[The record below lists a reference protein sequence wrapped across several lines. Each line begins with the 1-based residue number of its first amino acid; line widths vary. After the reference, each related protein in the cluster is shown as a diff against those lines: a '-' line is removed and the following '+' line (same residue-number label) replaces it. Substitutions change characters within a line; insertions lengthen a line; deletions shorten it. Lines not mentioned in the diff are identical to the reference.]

1 MEEKEKT
8 TEEIIEGLRGKVS
21 VIKESST
28 PNNGTNEIVSN
39 IKLLVSRKTLV
50 PVICEDMYEYTD
62 PITKKRQLLH
72 SYIVEK
78 IIERAYNSNIIIE
91 LTEEELKNIVNEGY
105 YGISLLQSKL
115 GKDLYKEIFNLIMDE
130 DNNVYDN
137 ICVKKEVL
145 SFLLVCNFP
154 LIITTSCFPILEKE
168 LEGGYESYWNEYET
182 KNDKDLPSKCIYH
195 IFGESKPNDSNWG
208 YNEKH
213 VLHFLKSSLGSYS
226 LANLTAAKENPRKT
240 LMFLGNDSPDWLFR
254 FILTPIYGGDVYD
267 DGNGYYMSVD
277 CRDEECSLNQFL
289 SDIQFEK
296 ESELINVLKNVTA
309 KIENTKPSNPTIKH
323 GKKYDFFVAHAGED
337 TEDALKLV
345 ERLRNNGLEVWFDRE
360 RLKDGYYW
368 EKIISALK
376 DSAYFIPFVT
386 EHYMD
391 KNKKYETVK
400 GILSKL
406 SINEE
411 SIGMEECV
419 KLESHLDGVQIE
431 LLLVNKW
438 RNKDPQKTY
447 SIPIYLKGSEVKGFP
462 IDTKSIRRWSEN
474 SIYLPQSLF
483 WGLHMYEFDVENPQ
497 RLVLDWG
504 KYKKI

>member
-1 MEEKEKT
+1 
-8 TEEIIEGLRGKVS
+8 
-21 VIKESST
+21 
-28 PNNGTNEIVSN
+28 
-39 IKLLVSRKTLV
+39 
-50 PVICEDMYEYTD
+50 
-62 PITKKRQLLH
+62 
-72 SYIVEK
+72 
-78 IIERAYNSNIIIE
+78 
-91 LTEEELKNIVNEGY
+91 
-105 YGISLLQSKL
+105 
-115 GKDLYKEIFNLIMDE
+115 
-130 DNNVYDN
+130 
-137 ICVKKEVL
+137 
-145 SFLLVCNFP
+145 
-154 LIITTSCFPILEKE
+154 
-168 LEGGYESYWNEYET
+168 
-182 KNDKDLPSKCIYH
+182 
-195 IFGESKPNDSNWG
+195 
-208 YNEKH
+208 
-213 VLHFLKSSLGSYS
+213 
-226 LANLTAAKENPRKT
+226 
-240 LMFLGNDSPDWLFR
+240 MFLGNDTPDWLFR

-289 SDIQFEK
+289 SDIQFAR
-296 ESELINVLKNVTA
+296 ESELINVLKDVTT
-309 KIENTKPSNPTIKH
+309 KIENAKPSNPTIKH

-345 ERLRNNGLEVWFDRE
+345 ERLRKNGLEVWFDRE
-360 RLKDGYYW
+360 RLDDGYYW

-438 RNKDPQKTY
+438 RNKDTQKTY